1 MKSNKKFVTCKVET
15 TYGTDVTPAVGTDD
29 LLVSNFN
36 VTPINIRYTE
46 RNTAL
51 PYFGN
56 RGQINVGETMQM
68 EFDIEIAGAGD
79 VDTAP
84 AYAAA
89 LRGCCMAETITP
101 TTGPVTYSLISDA
114 EESVSMYF
122 YWDGVR
128 HKMLGARG
136 TIEWRFAE
144 GGIPMMHF
152 TWEGL
157 YGGIAEAALGGT
169 PDLSGFQTPLGM
181 TKTNTAFSLHSYA
194 AALSSLTITQGN
206 SHVYKNRPNSEKM
219 HFTDRK
225 TTGQVVIECPK
236 PSVKDFIALCR
247 SGATGALVLTH
258 GTTAG
263 NKGILTCGQTQLTN
277 FRTSEGDNMVI
288 LTMDMN
294 ILPTDAGNNELTYA
308 TQ

>member
-15 TYGTDVTPAVGTDD
+15 TYGTDATPVVGTND

-36 VTPINIRYTE
+36 VTPINIRYAE

-68 EFDIEIAGAGD
+68 EFDIEIAGAGG
-79 VDTAP
+79 VAAIP

-89 LRGCCMAETITP
+89 LRGCGMAETITP

-122 YWDGVR
+122 FWDGVR
-128 HKMLGARG
+128 HKMLGAMG
-136 TIEWRFAE
+136 TTEWRFSE

-152 TWEGL
+152 TYEGL
-157 YGGIAEAALGGT
+157 YGGIAEASPGSPVLT
-169 PDLSGFQTPLGM
+169 GFQTPLGM
-181 TKTNTAFSLHSYA
+181 TKTNTTFSLHSYA
-194 AALSSLTITQGN
+194 AVLSSLTITQGN
-206 SHVYKNRPNSEKM
+206 SHVYKNRPNSEQI

-225 TTGQVVIECPK
+225 VTGQVVIECPK

-247 SGATGALVLTH
+247 SGATGALALTH

-263 NKGILTCGQTQLTN
+263 NKGILSAGQVQLTN
-277 FRTSEGDNMVI
+277 PRTSEGDNIII
-288 LTMDMN
+288 LTMNMN
-294 ILPTDAGNNELTYA
+294 ILPTAAGNNEMTYA